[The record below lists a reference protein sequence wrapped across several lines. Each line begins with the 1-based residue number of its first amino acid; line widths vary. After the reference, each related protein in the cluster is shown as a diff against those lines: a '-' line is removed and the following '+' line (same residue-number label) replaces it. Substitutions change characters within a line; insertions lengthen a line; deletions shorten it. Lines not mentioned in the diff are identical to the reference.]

1 AAVDRAFL
9 QRVESL
15 AGPATSAALNWI
27 AASLAARQL
36 AAELAESTDRMST
49 LVGAVKT
56 YAYMD
61 RGEVVEVDLTEG
73 LETTLTILGHQL
85 KHTEIEVVRDYDA
98 ALPKF
103 LAHGAEL
110 NQVWTNLIDNA
121 IDALGEQG
129 TITLTT
135 RSDNGCAVV
144 TVSDDGPGIP
154 PEISDRVF
162 EPFF

>member
-1 AAVDRAFL
+1 
-9 QRVESL
+9 
-15 AGPATSAALNWI
+15 
-27 AASLAARQL
+27 
-36 AAELAESTDRMST
+36 
-49 LVGAVKT
+49 
-56 YAYMD
+56 
-61 RGEVVEVDLTEG
+61 
-73 LETTLTILGHQL
+73 

-162 EPFF
+162 EPFFTTKGVGQGTGLGLEKAWRIVVERHAGSLPLDSQPGRTTFTVRLPLTHQS